1 MSLIS
6 STKKQIKKI
15 QRQAERQLLVANAKS
30 KTRKNFKK
38 PILLGATNS
47 AGQANS
53 WAMALRKAGRSAESL
68 QIVSGDNG
76 SWFNADRT
84 ILRSEWK
91 PLEFRKRLFQEIT
104 SQNSGV
110 LLESL
115 RPIFALN
122 QPSLF
127 TAQEGLNDLIDLWR
141 AGLKVAVVF
150 HGSDI
155 RDQLHQAK
163 MEEFSPYR
171 NPIDPAKFEA
181 VRVRADQTRL
191 IARKLNRHRI
201 KHFVTTPDLL
211 HELPDATWLPAVID
225 IAKFQTTTEIKS
237 SPGPLKV
244 LFLPSNGWLKS
255 ENLVT
260 PVLEKLANE
269 GVIKLIA
276 AGPVSNAQMPAL
288 VESADLVIDRFDGV
302 VGVASIE
309 AMAAKRLVIAN
320 VAPWI
325 YNRAEVTPPVIHATP
340 ATLEEKLRKISE
352 SNFNHQQ
359 ITRAGFEY
367 VNKWHD
373 GKESATRLNHW
384 L

>member
-1 MSLIS
+1 VDLKREIR
-6 STKKQIKKI
+6 KI
-15 QRQAERQLLVANAKS
+15 QRQAERQLIVASAKS
-30 KTRKNFKK
+30 KTRNNSKK

-53 WAMALRKAGRSAESL
+53 WAMALRKAGRNAQSL
-68 QIVSGDNG
+68 QIVSDENG

-84 ILRSEWK
+84 INRSQWK
-91 PLEFRKRLFQEIT
+91 PLEFRKQLFKEIT

-127 TAQEGLNDLIDLWR
+127 TAEEGLNDLIDLWR

-155 RDQLHQAK
+155 RDQLHHAK
-163 MEEFSPYR
+163 MDEFSPYR
-171 NPIDPAKFEA
+171 NPVDPAKFEA
-181 VRVRADQTRL
+181 VRIRADQTRL
-191 IARKLNRHRI
+191 VARKLNRHRI

-225 IAKFQTTTEIKS
+225 IEKFKTTTSIKS
-237 SPGPLKV
+237 SAGPLKV

-255 ENLVT
+255 EGLVT
-260 PVLEKLANE
+260 PVLNDLEKA
-269 GVIKLIA
+269 GAIKLIA
-276 AGPVSNAQMPAL
+276 TGSVSNSQMPAL
-288 VESADLVIDRFDGV
+288 IESADLVIDRFDGV

-325 YNRAEVTPPVIHATP
+325 YNKAEVTPPVIHATP
-340 ATLEEKLRKISE
+340 KTLAEKLKEIAGN
-352 SNFNHQQ
+352 NFNHQQ
-359 ITRAGFEY
+359 ITDSGFEY

-373 GKESATRLNHW
+373 GRESATRLNHW

>member
-1 MSLIS
+1 VSLIS
-6 STKKQIKKI
+6 TGKKQIRKL
-15 QRQAERQLLVANAKS
+15 QRQCQRHLLVASAKA
-30 KTRKNFKK
+30 KNISNLNR

-53 WAMALRKAGRSAESL
+53 WASALRNAGRGAQSL
-68 QIVSGDNG
+68 QIINDESNV
-76 SWFNADRT
+76 WFSADRT
-84 ILRSEWK
+84 IKRSEWK
-91 PLEFRKRLFQEIT
+91 DINFRRRLFKEIS
-104 SQNSGV
+104 SQNTGV

-127 TAQEGLNDLIDLWR
+127 TAEEGLNDLIDLWR
-141 AGLKVAVVF
+141 SGLKVAVVF

-155 RDQLHQAK
+155 RDQLHHAK
-163 MEEFSPYR
+163 MDEFSPYR
-171 NPIDPAKFEA
+171 NPVDPAKFEA
-181 VRVRADQTRL
+181 VRKRADHTRL

-225 IAKFQTTTEIKS
+225 VGKFECDSSIKS
-237 SPGPLKV
+237 SSGPLKV
-244 LFLPSNGWLKS
+244 LFIPSNGWLKS
-255 ENLVT
+255 EGLVT
-260 PVLEKLANE
+260 PVLNQLEKE

-276 AGPVSNAQMPAL
+276 TGPVSNSHMPEL
-288 VESADLVIDRFDGV
+288 IESADVVIDRFDGV

-309 AMAAKRLVIAN
+309 AMAARRLVIAN

-325 YNRAEVTPPVIHATP
+325 YNNAEVVPPVIHATP
-340 ATLEEKLRKISE
+340 KTLAEKLREIAKDS
-352 SNFNHQQ
+352 FDHQL
-359 ITRAGFEY
+359 ITDAGFEY
-367 VNKWHD
+367 VCKWHD
-373 GKESATRLNHW
+373 GRESANRLNHW

>member
-6 STKKQIKKI
+6 TAKKNGKKLI
-15 QRQAERQLLVANAKS
+15 RQTERQLLIAKS
-30 KTRKNFKK
+30 KSRNNSSK
-38 PILLGATNS
+38 PVLLGATNS

-53 WAMALRKAGRSAESL
+53 WAHALRNSGRGAESL
-68 QIVSGDNG
+68 QIVKDQANT
-76 SWFNADRT
+76 WFHADRT
-84 ILRSEWK
+84 IQRDEWK
-91 PLEFRKRLFQEIT
+91 KLEFRKQLFKEIAK
-104 SQNSGV
+104 SNSGV

-127 TAQEGLNDLIDLWR
+127 TAQAGLNDLIDLRR

-155 RDQLHQAK
+155 RDQLHHAK
-163 MEEFSPYR
+163 MDELSPYR

-191 IARKLNRHRI
+191 VARKLNRHRI
-201 KHFVTTPDLL
+201 KQFVTTPDLL

-225 IAKFQTTTEIKS
+225 IEKFRTTTDIKGFA
-237 SPGPLKV
+237 GPLKV

-255 ENLVT
+255 ESLVT
-260 PVLEKLANE
+260 PILEKLAKE
-269 GVIKLIA
+269 GVIKLVA
-276 AGPVSNAQMPAL
+276 NGPVSNAQMPLL

-302 VGVASIE
+302 VGVTSIE

-325 YNRAEVTPPVIHATP
+325 YNQAEVTPPVIHATAP
-340 ATLEEKLRKISE
+340 TLEEKLREIASD
-352 SNFNHQQ
+352 NFNHQQ
-359 ITRAGFEY
+359 TTEAGFSY

-373 GKESATRLNHW
+373 GKESAARLNHW

>member
-1 MSLIS
+1 VSLIS
-6 STKKQIKKI
+6 TGKKQIRNL
-15 QRQAERQLLVANAKS
+15 QRQTERQLLVASAKT
-30 KTRKNFKK
+30 KTRNNSKK

-53 WAMALRKAGRSAESL
+53 WAMALRKSGRAAQSL
-68 QIVSGDNG
+68 QIVSDENN

-84 ILRSEWK
+84 INRTQWK
-91 PLEFRKRLFQEIT
+91 PLEFRKQLFKEIT

-127 TAQEGLNDLIDLWR
+127 TAEEGLNDLIDLWR
-141 AGLKVAVVF
+141 SGLKVAAVF

-155 RDQLHQAK
+155 RDQLHHAK
-163 MEEFSPYR
+163 MDEFSPYR
-171 NPIDPAKFEA
+171 NPADPAKFEA
-181 VRVRADQTRL
+181 VRLRADHTRL
-191 IARKLNRHRI
+191 VARRLNRHRI
-201 KHFVTTPDLL
+201 KQFVTTPDLI

-225 IAKFQTTTEIKS
+225 IEKFKTTTEIKNS
-237 SPGPLKV
+237 TGPLKV

-255 ENLVT
+255 ENLVV
-260 PVLEKLANE
+260 PVLNQLEKE
-269 GVIKLIA
+269 GVIKLVA
-276 AGPVSNAQMPAL
+276 KGSVSNDQMPAL
-288 VESADLVIDRFDGV
+288 IESADVVIDRFDGII
-302 VGVASIE
+302 GVASIE

-325 YNRAEVTPPVIHATP
+325 YDNAEVVPPVIHATP
-340 ATLEEKLRKISE
+340 KTLADKLHEIAKD
-352 SNFNHQQ
+352 NFEYQL
-359 ITRAGFEY
+359 ITDAGFEY

-373 GKESATRLNHW
+373 GKESAARLNHW

>member
-6 STKKQIKKI
+6 STKKKVRTIA
-15 QRQAERQLLVANAKS
+15 RQAERQILVTSAKT
-30 KTRKNFKK
+30 KNIKNFKR

-53 WAMALRKAGRSAESL
+53 WAHALRNSGRGAESL
-68 QIVSGDNG
+68 QIVKDQAST
-76 SWFNADRT
+76 WFHADRT
-84 ILRSEWK
+84 IQRDEWK
-91 PLEFRKRLFQEIT
+91 KLEFRKQLFKEIT
-104 SQNSGV
+104 SSNTSV

-155 RDQLHQAK
+155 RDQLHHAK
-163 MEEFSPYR
+163 MDEFSPYR

-181 VRVRADQTRL
+181 VRVRADHTRL

-225 IAKFQTTTEIKS
+225 IAKFETTSEIKNS
-237 SPGPLKV
+237 SGPLKV

-260 PVLEKLANE
+260 PVLEKLAKE
-269 GVIKLIA
+269 GVIKLVA
-276 AGPVSNAQMPAL
+276 TGPVSNSQMPSL
-288 VESADLVIDRFDGV
+288 IESADVVIDRFDGV
-302 VGVASIE
+302 VGVTSIE
-309 AMAAKRLVIAN
+309 AMAANRLVIAN
-320 VAPWI
+320 IAPWI
-325 YNRAEVTPPVIHATP
+325 YDRAEITPPVIHSTP
-340 ATLEEKLRKISE
+340 ATLEEKLREISRD
-352 SNFNHQQ
+352 NFNHQR
-359 ITRAGFEY
+359 IIEAGHQY
-367 VNKWHD
+367 VCKWHD
-373 GKESATRLNHW
+373 GRESAIRLNHW

>member
-1 MSLIS
+1 MNFIS
-6 STKKQIKKI
+6 SGKKQIRI
-15 QRQAERQLLVANAKS
+15 LQRQTERQLLVASAKT
-30 KTRKNFKK
+30 KTRNNFKK

-53 WAMALRKAGRSAESL
+53 WAMALRKAVRNAQSL
-68 QIVSGDNG
+68 QIVSDENG

-84 ILRSEWK
+84 IMRSDWK

-127 TAQEGLNDLIDLWR
+127 TAEEGLNDLIDLWR

-155 RDQLHQAK
+155 RDQLHHAK
-163 MEEFSPYR
+163 MDELSPYR
-171 NPIDPAKFEA
+171 NPVDPAKFEA

-191 IARKLNRHRI
+191 VARKLNRHRI

-225 IAKFQTTTEIKS
+225 VDKFKTKTSIKTS
-237 SPGPLKV
+237 SGPLKV

-255 ENLVT
+255 ESLIT
-260 PVLEKLANE
+260 PVLDLLVKE
-269 GVIKLIA
+269 GVIKLVA
-276 AGPVSNAQMPAL
+276 NGPVSNAQMPAL
-288 VESADLVIDRFDGV
+288 VESADIVIDRFDGV

-340 ATLEEKLRKISE
+340 VTLENKLREIAGN
-352 SNFNHQQ
+352 NFNHQQ
-359 ITRAGFEY
+359 ITDAGFEY

>member
-6 STKKQIKKI
+6 SGKKQIRQL
-15 QRQAERQLLVANAKS
+15 QRQAERQLIVASAKT
-30 KTRKNFKK
+30 KTRNNYEK

-53 WAMALRKAGRSAESL
+53 WAAALRKAGRNAQSL
-68 QIVSGDNG
+68 QIVSDENG

-84 ILRSEWK
+84 INRTQWK
-91 PLEFRKRLFQEIT
+91 SLDFRKQLFKEII

-127 TAQEGLNDLIDLWR
+127 TAEEGLNDLIDLWR

-155 RDQLHQAK
+155 RDQLHHAK
-163 MEEFSPYR
+163 MDELSPYR
-171 NPIDPAKFEA
+171 NPVDPAKFEA
-181 VRVRADQTRL
+181 VRIRADQTRL
-191 IARKLNRHRI
+191 VARKLNRHRI

-225 IAKFQTTTEIKS
+225 IAKFETTTEVKNS
-237 SPGPLKV
+237 SGPLKV

-255 ENLVT
+255 EGLVT
-260 PVLEKLANE
+260 PVLNELEKD
-269 GVIKLIA
+269 GVIKLVA
-276 AGPVSNAQMPAL
+276 KGAVSNSEMPAL
-288 VESADLVIDRFDGV
+288 IESADVVIDRFDGV

-325 YNRAEVTPPVIHATP
+325 YDKAEVTPPAIHATP
-340 ATLEEKLRKISE
+340 KTLADKLREIASD
-352 SNFNHQQ
+352 NFNHKQ
-359 ITRAGFEY
+359 ITDAGFEY

-373 GKESATRLNHW
+373 GKESAVRLNHW

>member
-1 MSLIS
+1 MDLKREIR
-6 STKKQIKKI
+6 KI
-15 QRQAERQLLVANAKS
+15 QRQAERQLIVASAKS
-30 KTRKNFKK
+30 KTRNNSKK

-53 WAMALRKAGRSAESL
+53 WALALRKAGRNAQSL
-68 QIVSGDNG
+68 QIVSDENG

-84 ILRSEWK
+84 INRNQWK
-91 PLEFRKRLFQEIT
+91 PLEFRKQLFKEVT

-127 TAQEGLNDLIDLWR
+127 TAEEGLNDLIDLWR

-155 RDQLHQAK
+155 RDQLHHAK
-163 MEEFSPYR
+163 MDEFSPYR
-171 NPIDPAKFEA
+171 NPVDPAKFDA

-191 IARKLNRHRI
+191 VARKLNRHRI

-211 HELPDATWLPAVID
+211 HELPDTTWLPAVID
-225 IAKFQTTTEIKS
+225 IEKFKTNSSIKNS
-237 SPGPLKV
+237 AGPLKV

-255 ENLVT
+255 EGLVT
-260 PVLEKLANE
+260 PVLNELEKE
-269 GVIKLIA
+269 GVIKLVA
-276 AGPVSNAQMPAL
+276 KGAVSNSEMPAFI
-288 VESADLVIDRFDGV
+288 ESADVVIDRFDGV

-325 YNRAEVTPPVIHATP
+325 YNKAEVTPPVIHATP
-340 ATLEEKLRKISE
+340 NTLAEKLKEIAENS
-352 SNFNHQQ
+352 FNHKQR
-359 ITRAGFEY
+359 TDAGFEY

>member
-6 STKKQIKKI
+6 STKKKVRTIA
-15 QRQAERQLLVANAKS
+15 RQAERQILVTSAKT
-30 KTRKNFKK
+30 KNIKNFKR

-53 WAMALRKAGRSAESL
+53 WAHALRNSGRGAESL
-68 QIVSGDNG
+68 QIVKDQAN
-76 SWFNADRT
+76 SWFHADRT
-84 ILRSEWK
+84 IQRDEWK
-91 PLEFRKRLFQEIT
+91 KLEFRKQLFKEIT
-104 SQNSGV
+104 SSNTSV

-122 QPSLF
+122 RPSLF

-155 RDQLHQAK
+155 RDQLHHAK
-163 MEEFSPYR
+163 MDEFSPYR

-181 VRVRADQTRL
+181 VRVRADHTRL

-225 IAKFQTTTEIKS
+225 LAKFETTSEIKNS
-237 SPGPLKV
+237 SGPLKV

-255 ENLVT
+255 ENLVI
-260 PVLEKLANE
+260 PVLEKLTKE
-269 GVIKLIA
+269 GVIKLVA
-276 AGPVSNAQMPAL
+276 TGPVSNSEMPAL
-288 VESADLVIDRFDGV
+288 IESADVVIDRFDGV
-302 VGVASIE
+302 VGVTSIE
-309 AMAAKRLVIAN
+309 AMAANRLVIAN
-320 VAPWI
+320 IAPWI
-325 YNRAEVTPPVIHATP
+325 YDRTEVTPPVIHSTP
-340 ATLEEKLRKISE
+340 ATLEEKLREIASA
-352 SNFNHQQ
+352 NFNHQQ
-359 ITRAGFEY
+359 IIEAGYQY
-367 VNKWHD
+367 VCKWHD
-373 GKESATRLNHW
+373 GRESAIRLNHW

>member
-6 STKKQIKKI
+6 SGKKQIRQL
-15 QRQAERQLLVANAKS
+15 QRQAERQLIVASAKS
-30 KTRKNFKK
+30 KTRNNFKK

-53 WAMALRKAGRSAESL
+53 WAMALRKAGRSAQSL
-68 QIVSGDNG
+68 QIVSDENG

-84 ILRSEWK
+84 INRSQWK
-91 PLEFRKRLFQEIT
+91 PIDFRKQLFKEIT
-104 SQNSGV
+104 LQNSGV

-127 TAQEGLNDLIDLWR
+127 TAEEGLNDLIDLWR

-155 RDQLHQAK
+155 RDQLHHAK
-163 MEEFSPYR
+163 MDEFSPYR
-171 NPIDPAKFEA
+171 NPADPAKFEA
-181 VRVRADQTRL
+181 VRIRADQTRL
-191 IARKLNRHRI
+191 VARKLNRHRI

-225 IAKFQTTTEIKS
+225 IEKFKTNSSIKIS
-237 SPGPLKV
+237 AGPLRV

-255 ENLVT
+255 EGLVT
-260 PVLEKLANE
+260 PILNELEKE
-269 GVIKLIA
+269 GVIKLVA
-276 AGPVSNAQMPAL
+276 KGAVSNSEMPAL
-288 VESADLVIDRFDGV
+288 IESADVVIDRFDGV

-325 YNRAEVTPPVIHATP
+325 YNKAEVTPPVIHATP
-340 ATLEEKLRKISE
+340 KTLADKLQEIAGN
-352 SNFNHQQ
+352 NFNHQQ
-359 ITRAGFEY
+359 ITDAGFEY
-367 VNKWHD
+367 VSKWHD
-373 GKESATRLNHW
+373 GRESATRLNHW

>member
-1 MSLIS
+1 VDLKREIR
-6 STKKQIKKI
+6 KL
-15 QRQAERQLLVANAKS
+15 QRQAERQLIIASAKS
-30 KTRKNFKK
+30 KTRNNSKK

-53 WAMALRKAGRSAESL
+53 WAMALRKSGRNAQSL
-68 QIVSGDNG
+68 QIVSDENG
-76 SWFNADRT
+76 AWFDADRT
-84 ILRSEWK
+84 INRNQWK
-91 PLEFRKRLFQEIT
+91 PLGFRRKLFKETT

-127 TAQEGLNDLIDLWR
+127 TAEEGLNDLIDLWR

-155 RDQLHQAK
+155 RDQLHHAK
-163 MEEFSPYR
+163 MDEFSPYR
-171 NPIDPAKFEA
+171 NPNDPAKFEA
-181 VRVRADQTRL
+181 VRVRAEQTRL
-191 IARKLNRHRI
+191 VARKLNRHRI
-201 KHFVTTPDLL
+201 KQFVTTPDLL

-225 IAKFQTTTEIKS
+225 IDKFKTTASIKGS
-237 SPGPLKV
+237 AGPLKV

-255 ENLVT
+255 EGLVT
-260 PVLEKLANE
+260 PVLDELEKA
-269 GVIKLIA
+269 GVIKLVA
-276 AGPVSNAQMPAL
+276 KGAVSNSEMPAL
-288 VESADLVIDRFDGV
+288 IESADVVIDRFDGV

-325 YNRAEVTPPVIHATP
+325 YNKAEVTPPVIHATP
-340 ATLEEKLRKISE
+340 KTLADKLREIAGD
-352 SNFNHQQ
+352 NFNHQQ
-359 ITRAGFEY
+359 ITDAGFEY
-367 VNKWHD
+367 VIKWHD
-373 GKESATRLNHW
+373 GKESASRLNHW

>member
-1 MSLIS
+1 VSLIS
-6 STKKQIKKI
+6 SGKKQIRQL
-15 QRQAERQLLVANAKS
+15 QRQAERQLIVASAKS
-30 KTRKNFKK
+30 KTRNNFKK

-53 WAMALRKAGRSAESL
+53 WAMALRKAGRSAQSL
-68 QIVSGDNG
+68 QIVSDENG

-84 ILRSEWK
+84 INRSQWK
-91 PLEFRKRLFQEIT
+91 PIDFRKQLFKEIT
-104 SQNSGV
+104 LQNSGV

-127 TAQEGLNDLIDLWR
+127 TAEEGLNDLIDLWR

-155 RDQLHQAK
+155 RDQLHHAK
-163 MEEFSPYR
+163 MDEFSPYR
-171 NPIDPAKFEA
+171 NPVDPAKFEA
-181 VRVRADQTRL
+181 VRIRADQTRL
-191 IARKLNRHRI
+191 VARKLNRHRI

-225 IAKFQTTTEIKS
+225 IDNFKTNTSIKS
-237 SPGPLKV
+237 SGGPLKV

-255 ENLVT
+255 EGLVT
-260 PVLEKLANE
+260 PVLNDLENA
-269 GVIKLIA
+269 GVIKLVA
-276 AGPVSNAQMPAL
+276 KGAVSNAEMPAL
-288 VESADLVIDRFDGV
+288 IESADVVIDRFDGV

-309 AMAAKRLVIAN
+309 AMVAKRLVIAN

-325 YNRAEVTPPVIHATP
+325 YNKAEVTPPVIHATP
-340 ATLEEKLRKISE
+340 KTLADKLQEIAGN
-352 SNFNHQQ
+352 NFNHQQ
-359 ITRAGFEY
+359 ITDAGFEY
-367 VNKWHD
+367 VSKWHD
-373 GKESATRLNHW
+373 GRESATRLIHW

>member
-6 STKKQIKKI
+6 STKKNLRIL
-15 QRQAERQLLVANAKS
+15 QRQTERQLLIASAKT
-30 KTRKNFKK
+30 KTRNNFKK

-53 WAMALRKAGRSAESL
+53 WAIALRKSGRAAQSL
-68 QIVSGDNG
+68 QIVGEESG

-84 ILRSEWK
+84 ITRTQWK
-91 PLEFRKRLFQEIT
+91 PLEFRKKLFQEIT
-104 SQNSGV
+104 KENSGV
-110 LLESL
+110 LLESM

-122 QPSLF
+122 QSSLF
-127 TAQEGLNDLIDLWR
+127 TAQEGLNDLLDLWR

-155 RDQLHQAK
+155 RDQLHHAK
-163 MEEFSPYR
+163 MDELSPYR
-171 NPIDPAKFEA
+171 NPADPAKFEA
-181 VRVRADQTRL
+181 VRKRADHTRL

-225 IAKFQTTTEIKS
+225 IESFKTNTEIKS
-237 SPGPLKV
+237 SVGPLKV

-255 ENLVT
+255 EGLVT
-260 PVLEKLANE
+260 PVLNQLEKE

-276 AGPVSNAQMPAL
+276 TGAVENSQMPAL
-288 VESADLVIDRFDGV
+288 IESADVVIDRFDGV

-320 VAPWI
+320 VAAWI
-325 YNRAEVTPPVIHATP
+325 YNMAEVTPPVIHATP
-340 ATLEEKLRKISE
+340 ATLEDKLREIAGA
-352 SNFNHQQ
+352 NFNHQQ
-359 ITRAGFEY
+359 ITDAGFTY

>member
-155 RDQLHQAK
+155 RDQLHHAK
-163 MEEFSPYR
+163 MDEFSPYR
-171 NPIDPAKFEA
+171 NPVDPSKFEA
-181 VRVRADQTRL
+181 VRVRADHTRL

-225 IAKFQTTTEIKS
+225 IAKFETTTEIKS
-237 SPGPLKV
+237 SSGPLKV

-260 PVLEKLANE
+260 PVLEKLAKE
-269 GVIKLIA
+269 GVIKLVA
-276 AGPVSNAQMPAL
+276 TGPVSNSQMPSL
-288 VESADLVIDRFDGV
+288 IESADVVIDRFDGV
-302 VGVASIE
+302 VGVTSIE
-309 AMAAKRLVIAN
+309 AMAANRLVIAN
-320 VAPWI
+320 IAPWI
-325 YNRAEVTPPVIHATP
+325 YDRAEVTPPVIHSTP
-340 ATLEEKLRKISE
+340 ATLEEKLREIASD
-352 SNFNHQQ
+352 NFNHQQ
-359 ITRAGFEY
+359 IIEAGYQY
-367 VNKWHD
+367 VCKWHD
-373 GKESATRLNHW
+373 GRESAIRLNHW

>member
-6 STKKQIKKI
+6 SGKKQIRQL
-15 QRQAERQLLVANAKS
+15 QRQAERQLIVASAKS
-30 KTRKNFKK
+30 KTRNNFKK

-53 WAMALRKAGRSAESL
+53 WAMALRKAGRSAQSL
-68 QIVSGDNG
+68 QIVSDENG

-84 ILRSEWK
+84 INRSQWK
-91 PLEFRKRLFQEIT
+91 PIDFRKQLFKEIT
-104 SQNSGV
+104 LQNSGV

-127 TAQEGLNDLIDLWR
+127 TAEEGLNDLIDLWR

-155 RDQLHQAK
+155 RDQLHHAK
-163 MEEFSPYR
+163 MDEFSPYR
-171 NPIDPAKFEA
+171 NPVDPAKFEA
-181 VRVRADQTRL
+181 VRIRADQTRL
-191 IARKLNRHRI
+191 VARKLNRHRI

-225 IAKFQTTTEIKS
+225 IDNFKTNTSIKS
-237 SPGPLKV
+237 SGGPLKV

-255 ENLVT
+255 EGLVT
-260 PVLEKLANE
+260 PVLNDLEKA
-269 GVIKLIA
+269 GVIKLVA
-276 AGPVSNAQMPAL
+276 KGAVSNAEMPAL
-288 VESADLVIDRFDGV
+288 IESADVVIDRFDGV

-325 YNRAEVTPPVIHATP
+325 YNKAEVTPPVIHATP
-340 ATLEEKLRKISE
+340 KTLADKLQEIAGN
-352 SNFNHQQ
+352 NFNHQQ
-359 ITRAGFEY
+359 ITDAGFEY
-367 VNKWHD
+367 VSKWHD
-373 GKESATRLNHW
+373 GRESATRLNHW

>member
-6 STKKQIKKI
+6 TGKKQIRNL
-15 QRQAERQLLVANAKS
+15 QRQTQRQLLVASA
-30 KTRKNFKK
+30 KTRTKNNFKK

-53 WAMALRKAGRSAESL
+53 WAMALRKSGRAAQSL
-68 QIVSGDNG
+68 QIVSDENN

-84 ILRSEWK
+84 INRNQWK
-91 PLEFRKRLFQEIT
+91 PLEFRKQFFKEIT
-104 SQNSGV
+104 SQNSGL

-127 TAQEGLNDLIDLWR
+127 TAEEGLNDLIDLWR
-141 AGLKVAVVF
+141 SGLKVAAVF

-155 RDQLHQAK
+155 RDQLHHAK
-163 MEEFSPYR
+163 MDEFSPYR
-171 NPIDPAKFEA
+171 NPADPAKFEA
-181 VRVRADQTRL
+181 VRLRADHTRL
-191 IARKLNRHRI
+191 VARRLNRHRI
-201 KHFVTTPDLL
+201 KQFVTTPDLI

-225 IAKFQTTTEIKS
+225 IEKFKTTTEIKNS
-237 SPGPLKV
+237 TGPLKV

-255 ENLVT
+255 ENLVA
-260 PVLEKLANE
+260 PVLNQLEKE
-269 GVIKLIA
+269 GVIKLEA
-276 AGPVSNAQMPAL
+276 KGSVSNDQMPAL
-288 VESADLVIDRFDGV
+288 IASADVVIDRFDGI

-320 VAPWI
+320 VAQWI
-325 YNRAEVTPPVIHATP
+325 YNKAEVTPPVIHATP
-340 ATLEEKLRKISE
+340 KTLADKLREIAKD
-352 SNFNHQQ
+352 NFEHKL
-359 ITRAGFEY
+359 ITDAGFEY

-373 GKESATRLNHW
+373 GKESALRLNHW

>member
-1 MSLIS
+1 VSLIS
-6 STKKQIKKI
+6 STKKKVRTIA
-15 QRQAERQLLVANAKS
+15 RQAERQLLVANAKS

-127 TAQEGLNDLIDLWR
+127 TAQEALNDLIDLWR

-155 RDQLHQAK
+155 RDQLHHAK
-163 MEEFSPYR
+163 MDEFSPYR
-171 NPIDPAKFEA
+171 NPVDPSKFEA
-181 VRVRADQTRL
+181 VRVRADHTRL

-225 IAKFQTTTEIKS
+225 IAKFETTTEIKS
-237 SPGPLKV
+237 SSGPLKV

-260 PVLEKLANE
+260 PVLEKLAKE
-269 GVIKLIA
+269 GVIKLVA
-276 AGPVSNAQMPAL
+276 TGPVSNSQMPSL
-288 VESADLVIDRFDGV
+288 IESADVVIDRFDGV
-302 VGVASIE
+302 VGVTSIE
-309 AMAAKRLVIAN
+309 AMAANRLVIAN
-320 VAPWI
+320 IAPWI
-325 YNRAEVTPPVIHATP
+325 YDRAEITPPVIHSTP
-340 ATLEEKLRKISE
+340 ATLEEKLREISRD
-352 SNFNHQQ
+352 NFNHQI
-359 ITRAGFEY
+359 ITEAGYQY
-367 VNKWHD
+367 VCKWHD
-373 GKESATRLNHW
+373 GRESAIRLNHW

>member
-1 MSLIS
+1 MDLKREIR
-6 STKKQIKKI
+6 KI
-15 QRQAERQLLVANAKS
+15 QCQAQRQLIVASAKS
-30 KTRKNFKK
+30 KTRNNSKK

-53 WAMALRKAGRSAESL
+53 WAMALRKFGRNAQSL
-68 QIVSGDNG
+68 QIVSDENG

-84 ILRSEWK
+84 INRSQWK
-91 PLEFRKRLFQEIT
+91 PLEFRKQLFKEIT
-104 SQNSGV
+104 SQNSGM

-127 TAQEGLNDLIDLWR
+127 TAEEGLNDLIDLWR

-155 RDQLHQAK
+155 RDQLHHAK
-163 MEEFSPYR
+163 MDEFSPYR
-171 NPIDPAKFEA
+171 NPVDPSKFEA
-181 VRVRADQTRL
+181 VRIRADQTRL
-191 IARKLNRHRI
+191 VARKLNRHRI

-225 IAKFQTTTEIKS
+225 IQKFKTNTLIKS
-237 SPGPLKV
+237 STGPLKV

-255 ENLVT
+255 EGLVT
-260 PVLEKLANE
+260 PVLNDLEKE

-276 AGPVSNAQMPAL
+276 KGAVSNSEMPAL
-288 VESADLVIDRFDGV
+288 IESADVVIDRFDGV

-325 YNRAEVTPPVIHATP
+325 YNKAEVTPPVIHATP
-340 ATLEEKLRKISE
+340 KTLADKLKEISE
-352 SNFNHQQ
+352 NSFNHNQ
-359 ITRAGFEY
+359 ITEAGFEY

>member
-1 MSLIS
+1 VSLIS
-6 STKKQIKKI
+6 STKKQVKKI

-30 KTRKNFKK
+30 KTKKNFKK

-68 QIVSGDNG
+68 QIVSDENG

-127 TAQEGLNDLIDLWR
+127 TAEEGLNDLIDLWR

-155 RDQLHQAK
+155 RDQLHHAK
-163 MEEFSPYR
+163 MDEFSPYR
-171 NPIDPAKFEA
+171 NPVDPAKFEA

-191 IARKLNRHRI
+191 VARRLNRHRI

-255 ENLVT
+255 ESLVT
-260 PVLEKLANE
+260 PVLEKLAKE
-269 GVIKLIA
+269 GVIKLVA
-276 AGPVSNAQMPAL
+276 TGPVSNSQMPSL
-288 VESADLVIDRFDGV
+288 IESADLVIDRFDGV

-373 GKESATRLNHW
+373 GRESATRLNHW

>member
-6 STKKQIKKI
+6 STKKKVKTIA
-15 QRQAERQLLVANAKS
+15 RQAERQILVTSAKT
-30 KTRKNFKK
+30 KNIKNFKR

-53 WAMALRKAGRSAESL
+53 WAHALRNSGRGAESL
-68 QIVSGDNG
+68 QIVKDQTN
-76 SWFNADRT
+76 SWFHADRT
-84 ILRSEWK
+84 IQRDEWK
-91 PLEFRKRLFQEIT
+91 KLEFRKKLFKEIT
-104 SQNSGV
+104 SSNTSV

-155 RDQLHQAK
+155 RDQLHHAK
-163 MEEFSPYR
+163 MDELSPYR

-191 IARKLNRHRI
+191 VARKLNRHRI

-225 IAKFQTTTEIKS
+225 IAKFETTTEIKS
-237 SPGPLKV
+237 SSDPLKV

-255 ENLVT
+255 ESLVT
-260 PVLEKLANE
+260 PVLEKLAKE
-269 GVIKLIA
+269 GVIKLVA
-276 AGPVSNAQMPAL
+276 TAPVSNAQMPSL
-288 VESADLVIDRFDGV
+288 IESADVVIDRFDGV
-302 VGVASIE
+302 VGVTSIE
-309 AMAAKRLVIAN
+309 AMAANRLVIAN
-320 VAPWI
+320 IAPWI
-325 YNRAEVTPPVIHATP
+325 HNRAEVTPPVIHSTP
-340 ATLEEKLRKISE
+340 KNLEEKLREIASD
-352 SNFNHQQ
+352 NFNHKQ
-359 ITRAGFEY
+359 IIEAGYQY
-367 VNKWHD
+367 VCKWHD
-373 GKESATRLNHW
+373 GRESAIRLNHW

>member
-6 STKKQIKKI
+6 SSKKQIKSI
-15 QRQAERQLLVANAKS
+15 QRQAERQLLVASAKS
-30 KTRKNFKK
+30 KTRNNFKK

-53 WAMALRKAGRSAESL
+53 WAMALRKAGRNAQSL
-68 QIVSGDNG
+68 QIVSDENG

-84 ILRSEWK
+84 INRSQWK
-91 PLEFRKRLFQEIT
+91 PLDFRKQLFKEIT

-127 TAQEGLNDLIDLWR
+127 TAEEGLNDLIDLWR

-155 RDQLHQAK
+155 RDQLHHAK
-163 MEEFSPYR
+163 MDEFSPYR
-171 NPIDPAKFEA
+171 NPVDPAKFEA

-191 IARKLNRHRI
+191 VARKLNRHRI

-225 IAKFQTTTEIKS
+225 IDKFKTTTSIKS
-237 SPGPLKV
+237 STGSLKV

-255 ENLVT
+255 EGLVT
-260 PVLEKLANE
+260 PVLNDLEKA
-269 GVIKLIA
+269 GVIKLVA
-276 AGPVSNAQMPAL
+276 TGSVSNSQMPAL
-288 VESADLVIDRFDGV
+288 IESADVVIDRFDGV

-325 YNRAEVTPPVIHATP
+325 YNKAEVTPPVIHATP
-340 ATLEEKLRKISE
+340 KTLADKLQEIAGN
-352 SNFNHQQ
+352 NFNHQQ
-359 ITRAGFEY
+359 ITDAGFEY
-367 VNKWHD
+367 VSKWHD
-373 GKESATRLNHW
+373 GRESATRLNHW

>member
-1 MSLIS
+1 VSLIS
-6 STKKQIKKI
+6 SSKKQIKSI
-15 QRQAERQLLVANAKS
+15 QRQAERQLLVASAKS
-30 KTRKNFKK
+30 KTRNNFKK

-53 WAMALRKAGRSAESL
+53 WAMALRKAGRNAQSL
-68 QIVSGDNG
+68 QIVSDENG

-84 ILRSEWK
+84 INRSQWK
-91 PLEFRKRLFQEIT
+91 PLDFRKQLFKEIT

-127 TAQEGLNDLIDLWR
+127 TAEEGLNDLIDLWR

-155 RDQLHQAK
+155 RDQLHHAK
-163 MEEFSPYR
+163 MDEFSPYR
-171 NPIDPAKFEA
+171 NPVDPAKFEA
-181 VRVRADQTRL
+181 VRIRADQTRL
-191 IARKLNRHRI
+191 VARKLNRHRI

-225 IAKFQTTTEIKS
+225 IEKFKTTTSIKS
-237 SPGPLKV
+237 STRPLKV

-255 ENLVT
+255 EGLVT
-260 PVLEKLANE
+260 PVLNDLEKA
-269 GVIKLIA
+269 GVIKLVA
-276 AGPVSNAQMPAL
+276 TGSVSNSQMPAL
-288 VESADLVIDRFDGV
+288 IESADVVIDRFDGV

-325 YNRAEVTPPVIHATP
+325 YNKSEVTPPVIHATP
-340 ATLEEKLRKISE
+340 KTLADKLKEIAGN
-352 SNFNHQQ
+352 NFNHQQ
-359 ITRAGFEY
+359 ITDAGFEY
-367 VNKWHD
+367 VSKWHD
-373 GKESATRLNHW
+373 GRESATRLNHW

>member
-1 MSLIS
+1 MSFIS
-6 STKKQIKKI
+6 TGKKQIRSL
-15 QRQAERQLLVANAKS
+15 QRQAERQLLVAGAKT
-30 KTRKNFKK
+30 KTRNNFKK
-38 PILLGATNS
+38 PILIGATNS
-47 AGQANS
+47 AGQASS
-53 WAMALRKAGRSAESL
+53 WANSLRKAGRNALSL
-68 QIVSGDNG
+68 QIVSDENG
-76 SWFNADRT
+76 SWFSADQT
-84 ILRSEWK
+84 INRSQWK
-91 PLEFRKRLFQEIT
+91 PLEFRKQLFKQVT
-104 SQNSGV
+104 ANNSGV

-155 RDQLHQAK
+155 RDQVHHAK
-163 MEEFSPYR
+163 MDEFSPYK

-181 VRVRADQTRL
+181 VKVRADQTRL
-191 IARKLNRHRI
+191 VARKLNRHRI

-225 IAKFQTTTEIKS
+225 IEKFQTNSTIKRGS
-237 SPGPLKV
+237 GPLKV

-255 ENLVT
+255 ESMVT
-260 PVLEKLANE
+260 PILKELDKE
-269 GVIKLIA
+269 GVIKLVA
-276 AGPVSNAQMPAL
+276 TGQVSNSKMPAL
-288 VESADLVIDRFDGV
+288 IESADLVIDRFDGV
-302 VGVASIE
+302 VGVASLE
-309 AMAAKRLVIAN
+309 AMAARRLVIAN

-325 YNRAEVTPPVIHATP
+325 YNKAEVTPPVIHATP
-340 ATLEEKLRKISE
+340 KTLAERIREIASDT
-352 SNFNHQQ
+352 FNHKQ
-359 ITRAGFEY
+359 ITDAGFEY

>member
-1 MSLIS
+1 MNLIS
-6 STKKQIKKI
+6 AGKKQIRI
-15 QRQAERQLLVANAKS
+15 FQRQTQRQLLVAAVKT
-30 KTRKNFKK
+30 KTRNNFKK

-53 WAMALRKAGRSAESL
+53 WAMALRKAGRNAKSL
-68 QIVSGDNG
+68 QIVSNENG
-76 SWFNADRT
+76 SWFSADLT
-84 ILRSEWK
+84 INRSQWK
-91 PLEFRKRLFQEIT
+91 PLEFRKQLFKEVTAQH
-104 SQNSGV
+104 SGV

-127 TAQEGLNDLIDLWR
+127 TAQEGLNDLLDLKH

-155 RDQLHQAK
+155 RDQLHHAK
-163 MEEFSPYR
+163 MDEFSPYR

-181 VRVRADQTRL
+181 VRVRADHTRL

-225 IAKFQTTTEIKS
+225 IAKFETTSEIKNS
-237 SPGPLKV
+237 SGPLKV

-260 PVLEKLANE
+260 PVLEKLTKE
-269 GVIKLIA
+269 GVIKLVA
-276 AGPVSNAQMPAL
+276 TGPVSNAQMPSL
-288 VESADLVIDRFDGV
+288 IESADVVIDRFDGV
-302 VGVASIE
+302 VGVTSIE
-309 AMAAKRLVIAN
+309 AMAANRLVIAN
-320 VAPWI
+320 IAPWI
-325 YNRAEVTPPVIHATP
+325 YERAEVTPPVIHSTP
-340 ATLEEKLRKISE
+340 ATLEEKLREIASA
-352 SNFNHQQ
+352 NFNHQR
-359 ITRAGFEY
+359 IIEAGYQY
-367 VNKWHD
+367 VCKWHD
-373 GKESATRLNHW
+373 GRESAIRLNHW

>member
-6 STKKQIKKI
+6 SSKKQIKTM
-15 QRQAERQLLVANAKS
+15 QRQTERQLLVASAKS
-30 KTRKNFKK
+30 KTRNNFKK

-53 WAMALRKAGRSAESL
+53 WAMALRKAGRSAQSL
-68 QIVSGDNG
+68 QIVSDENG

-84 ILRSEWK
+84 INRSQWK
-91 PLEFRKRLFQEIT
+91 TLDFRKKLFKEIT

-127 TAQEGLNDLIDLWR
+127 TAEEGLNDLIDLWR

-155 RDQLHQAK
+155 RDQLHHAK
-163 MEEFSPYR
+163 MDEFSPYR
-171 NPIDPAKFEA
+171 NPVDPAKFEA
-181 VRVRADQTRL
+181 VRIRADQTRL
-191 IARKLNRHRI
+191 VARKLNRHRI

-225 IAKFQTTTEIKS
+225 IDKFKTTTSIKS
-237 SPGPLKV
+237 SAGPLKV

-255 ENLVT
+255 EALVT
-260 PVLEKLANE
+260 PVLNDLEKA
-269 GVIKLIA
+269 GVIKLVA
-276 AGPVSNAQMPAL
+276 TGSVSNSQMPGL
-288 VESADLVIDRFDGV
+288 IESADVVIDRFDGV

-325 YNRAEVTPPVIHATP
+325 YNKAEVTPPVIHATP
-340 ATLEEKLRKISE
+340 KTLADKLQEIAGD
-352 SNFNHQQ
+352 NFNHQQ
-359 ITRAGFEY
+359 ITDAGFEY
-367 VNKWHD
+367 VSKWHD

>member
-6 STKKQIKKI
+6 TGKKQIRNL
-15 QRQAERQLLVANAKS
+15 QRQAERQLLIASAKS
-30 KTRKNFKK
+30 KTRGNFKK

-53 WAMALRKAGRSAESL
+53 WAMALRKAGRNAQSL
-68 QIVSGDNG
+68 QIVSDENG

-84 ILRSEWK
+84 INRSQWK
-91 PLEFRKRLFQEIT
+91 SLEFRKQLFRQIT

-115 RPIFALN
+115 RPIFALD

-127 TAQEGLNDLIDLWR
+127 TAEEALNDLLDLRR
-141 AGLKVAVVF
+141 AGLKVAVVL

-155 RDQLHQAK
+155 RDQMHHAK

-171 NPIDPAKFEA
+171 NPADPAKFEA
-181 VRVRADQTRL
+181 VRLRADHTRL

-225 IAKFQTTTEIKS
+225 IEKFKTNTLIKDS
-237 SPGPLKV
+237 SGPLKV

-255 ENLVT
+255 EGLVT
-260 PVLEKLANE
+260 PVLNQLENE

-276 AGPVSNAQMPAL
+276 TGPVENSQMPAL
-288 VESADLVIDRFDGV
+288 IESADVVIDRFDGV

-325 YNRAEVTPPVIHATP
+325 YNKAEVTPPVIHATP
-340 ATLEEKLRKISE
+340 NTLADKLREIASD
-352 SNFNHQQ
+352 NFNHRQ
-359 ITRAGFEY
+359 ITDTGFEY

>member
-1 MSLIS
+1 M
-6 STKKQIKKI
+6 
-15 QRQAERQLLVANAKS
+15 QRQAERQILVTSA
-30 KTRKNFKK
+30 KTRNIKNFKR

-53 WAMALRKAGRSAESL
+53 WAYALRNAGRGAQSL
-68 QIVSGDNG
+68 QIVKDPTST
-76 SWFNADRT
+76 WFNADRT
-84 ILRSEWK
+84 IQRDQWK
-91 PLEFRKRLFQEIT
+91 KLEFRKQLFKEIT
-104 SQNSGV
+104 SSNTSV

-115 RPIFALN
+115 RPLFALN

-155 RDQLHQAK
+155 RDQMHHAK
-163 MEEFSPYR
+163 MDEFSPYR
-171 NPIDPAKFEA
+171 NPVDPVKFEA
-181 VRVRADQTRL
+181 VRVRADHTRL

-201 KHFVTTPDLL
+201 KQFVTTPDLL

-225 IAKFQTTTEIKS
+225 IAKFETSSAIKS
-237 SPGPLKV
+237 SSGPLKV

-255 ENLVT
+255 EHLVT
-260 PVLEKLANE
+260 PILEKLAKE
-269 GVIKLIA
+269 GVIELVAK
-276 AGPVSNAQMPAL
+276 GPVSNAQMPML
-288 VESADLVIDRFDGV
+288 IESADLVIDRFDGV

-340 ATLEEKLRKISE
+340 ATLEEKLREIAE
-352 SNFNHQQ
+352 NNFNHQELSE
-359 ITRAGFEY
+359 AGYQY
-367 VNKWHD
+367 VSKWHD
-373 GKESATRLNHW
+373 GRESANRLNHW

>member
-1 MSLIS
+1 MDLKREIR
-6 STKKQIKKI
+6 KI
-15 QRQAERQLLVANAKS
+15 QRQAERQLIVASAKS
-30 KTRKNFKK
+30 KTRNNSKK

-53 WAMALRKAGRSAESL
+53 WALALRKAGRNAQSL
-68 QIVSGDNG
+68 QIVSDENG

-84 ILRSEWK
+84 INRNQWK
-91 PLEFRKRLFQEIT
+91 PLEFRKQLFKEVT

-127 TAQEGLNDLIDLWR
+127 TAEEGLNDLIDLWR

-155 RDQLHQAK
+155 RDQLHHAK
-163 MEEFSPYR
+163 MDEFSPYR
-171 NPIDPAKFEA
+171 NPVDPAKFDA

-191 IARKLNRHRI
+191 VARKLNRHRI

-225 IAKFQTTTEIKS
+225 IEKFKTNSSIKNS
-237 SPGPLKV
+237 AGPLKV

-255 ENLVT
+255 EGLVT
-260 PVLEKLANE
+260 PVLNELEKE
-269 GVIKLIA
+269 GVIKLVA
-276 AGPVSNAQMPAL
+276 KGAVSNSEMPAFI
-288 VESADLVIDRFDGV
+288 ESADVVIDRFDGV

-325 YNRAEVTPPVIHATP
+325 YNKAEVTPPVIHATP
-340 ATLEEKLRKISE
+340 NTLAEKLKEIAENS
-352 SNFNHQQ
+352 FNHKQR
-359 ITRAGFEY
+359 TDAGFEY

>member
-1 MSLIS
+1 MNLIS
-6 STKKQIKKI
+6 AGKKQIRI
-15 QRQAERQLLVANAKS
+15 FQRQTQRQLLVAAVKT
-30 KTRKNFKK
+30 KTRNNFKK

-53 WAMALRKAGRSAESL
+53 WAMALRKAGRNAKSL
-68 QIVSGDNG
+68 QIVSNENG
-76 SWFNADRT
+76 SWFSADLT
-84 ILRSEWK
+84 INRSQWK
-91 PLEFRKRLFQEIT
+91 PLEFRKQLFKEVTTQH
-104 SQNSGV
+104 SGV

-127 TAQEGLNDLIDLWR
+127 TAQEGLNDLLDLKH

-155 RDQLHQAK
+155 RDQLHHAK
-163 MEEFSPYR
+163 MDEFSPYR

-181 VRVRADQTRL
+181 IRFRADQTRL
-191 IARKLNRHRI
+191 VARNLNRHRI

-225 IAKFQTTTEIKS
+225 IAKFETTTEVKNS
-237 SPGPLKV
+237 SGPLKV

-255 ENLVT
+255 EGLVT
-260 PVLEKLANE
+260 PVLDKLVKE

-276 AGPVSNAQMPAL
+276 NGPVSNAEIPAL
-288 VESADLVIDRFDGV
+288 IESADVVIDRFDGV

-325 YNRAEVTPPVIHATP
+325 YSRAEVTPPVIHATP
-340 ATLEEKLRKISE
+340 NTLAEKLREIASE
-352 SNFNHQQ
+352 NFNHKQ
-359 ITRAGFEY
+359 ITDAGFEY

>member
-1 MSLIS
+1 VSLIS
-6 STKKQIKKI
+6 TGKKQIRKL
-15 QRQAERQLLVANAKS
+15 QRQSQRHLLVASAKA
-30 KTRKNFKK
+30 KNKSNLNR

-53 WAMALRKAGRSAESL
+53 WAGALRNAGRGAQSL
-68 QIVSGDNG
+68 QIINDESTA
-76 SWFNADRT
+76 WFSADRT
-84 ILRSEWK
+84 IKRSEWK
-91 PLEFRKRLFQEIT
+91 DINFRRRLFKEIS
-104 SQNSGV
+104 SQNTGV

-127 TAQEGLNDLIDLWR
+127 TAEEGLNDLIDLWR
-141 AGLKVAVVF
+141 SGLKVAVVF

-155 RDQLHQAK
+155 RDQLHHAK
-163 MEEFSPYR
+163 MDEFSPYR
-171 NPIDPAKFEA
+171 NPADPAKFEA
-181 VRVRADQTRL
+181 VRKRADHTRL

-211 HELPDATWLPAVID
+211 HELPDATWLPAVIE
-225 IAKFQTTTEIKS
+225 IGRFQNDSSIKCS
-237 SPGPLKV
+237 SGPLKV
-244 LFLPSNGWLKS
+244 LFIPSNGWLKS
-255 ENLVT
+255 EGLVT
-260 PVLEKLANE
+260 PVLNQLEKE

-276 AGPVSNAQMPAL
+276 TGPVSNSQMPAL
-288 VESADLVIDRFDGV
+288 IESADVVIDRFDGV

-325 YNRAEVTPPVIHATP
+325 YDRAEVTPPVIHATP
-340 ATLEEKLRKISE
+340 KTLADKLREIAKE
-352 SNFNHQQ
+352 NFDHQQ
-359 ITRAGFEY
+359 ITDAGFEY
-367 VNKWHD
+367 VFKWHD
-373 GKESATRLNHW
+373 GRESANRLNHW

>member
-1 MSLIS
+1 MDLKRKIR
-6 STKKQIKKI
+6 KI
-15 QRQAERQLLVANAKS
+15 QRQAERQLLVASAKS
-30 KTRKNFKK
+30 KTRNNFKK

-53 WAMALRKAGRSAESL
+53 WAMALRKAGRNAQSL
-68 QIVSGDNG
+68 QIISEENG

-84 ILRSEWK
+84 INRSQWK
-91 PLEFRKRLFQEIT
+91 PLEFRKQLFKEIT

-141 AGLKVAVVF
+141 VGLKIAVVF

-155 RDQLHQAK
+155 RDQLHHAK
-163 MEEFSPYR
+163 MDEFSPYR
-171 NPIDPAKFEA
+171 NPVDPTKFEA

-191 IARKLNRHRI
+191 VARKLNRHRI

-225 IAKFQTTTEIKS
+225 VEKFKTNSSIKNS
-237 SPGPLKV
+237 AGPLKV

-255 ENLVT
+255 EWLVT
-260 PVLEKLANE
+260 PVLTELEKE

-276 AGPVSNAQMPAL
+276 KGAVSNSQMPAL
-288 VESADLVIDRFDGV
+288 IESADVVIDRFDGV

-325 YNRAEVTPPVIHATP
+325 YNKAEVTPPVIHATP
-340 ATLEEKLRKISE
+340 KTLADKLREIASD
-352 SNFNHQQ
+352 NFNHQQ
-359 ITRAGFEY
+359 ITDTGFEY

-373 GKESATRLNHW
+373 GRESATRLNHW

>member
-155 RDQLHQAK
+155 RDQLHHAK
-163 MEEFSPYR
+163 MDEFSPYR
-171 NPIDPAKFEA
+171 NPVDPSKFEA
-181 VRVRADQTRL
+181 VRVRADHTRL

-225 IAKFQTTTEIKS
+225 IAKFETTTEIKS
-237 SPGPLKV
+237 SSGPLKV

-260 PVLEKLANE
+260 PVLEKLAKE
-269 GVIKLIA
+269 GVINLVA
-276 AGPVSNAQMPAL
+276 TGPVSNSQMPSL
-288 VESADLVIDRFDGV
+288 IESADVVIDRFDGV
-302 VGVASIE
+302 VGVTSIE
-309 AMAAKRLVIAN
+309 AMAANRLVIAN
-320 VAPWI
+320 IAPWI
-325 YNRAEVTPPVIHATP
+325 YDRAEVTPPVIHSTP
-340 ATLEEKLRKISE
+340 ATLEEKLREIASD
-352 SNFNHQQ
+352 NFNHQQ
-359 ITRAGFEY
+359 IIEAGYQY
-367 VNKWHD
+367 VCKWHD
-373 GKESATRLNHW
+373 GRESAIRLNHW